1 MLFGRRRAREDE
13 RRARALHGKTIR
25 YVTERSGTDDLV
37 LGRAGVVSVHGGEL
51 IVLASSHTVFRT
63 PLDTISVSYLLSG
76 DGAVLRG
83 RDMEHGDAE
92 REITVHFV
100 DYIK

>member
-25 YVTERSGTDDLV
+25 YVTARSGTDDLV

-51 IVLASSHTVFRT
+51 IVLASSQTVFRAS
-63 PLDTISVSYLLSG
+63 LDTITVSYLLSG

-83 RDMEHGDAE
+83 RDMEHGAAE